1 MSYQWFPRQLPQ
13 RTSSSILVLKK
24 NPFCSLSKLL
34 SNKSSRSKHHLMA
47 LCLSNVHFIKPLSV
61 FQCLNVRFLFN
72 LRTNS
77 SLKTFK
83 TEFLWYLSAFQ
94 CSTNSDFGLVSR
106 FRKCNFPSFNGNRI
120 PHYPLSR
127 ETKTLMFYF
136 HTFVLEKCNEKKSM
150 PSVRK
155 SSRKV
160 CGQEKE
166 KTSKY
171 SRAYLQ
177 MRVKIKEGIE
187 IKLAKGILTRIKKEI
202 TFISIQ

>member
-1 MSYQWFPRQLPQ
+1 M
-13 RTSSSILVLKK
+13 
-24 NPFCSLSKLL
+24 
-34 SNKSSRSKHHLMA
+34 
-47 LCLSNVHFIKPLSV
+47 

-106 FRKCNFPSFNGNRI
+106 FRKCNFPSFNGNTI

-187 IKLAKGILTRIKKEI
+187 IKRKESWEELKKKLLLLVFSK
-202 TFISIQ
+202 TAQRSNKDDLVSKLFGH